1 MSRFNLKLVKSD
13 LTAQE
18 NFKQLFEETN
28 PLVFDEYTFGL
39 PTSNPDHEKGLFP
52 DPEKLKNRN
61 TSKEMITVISQ
72 PLSIKFSAPFIQK
85 IAS

>member
-39 PTSNPDHEKGLFP
+39 PTPNPDHEKGFFP
-52 DPEKLKNRN
+52 DPREI
-61 TSKEMITVISQ
+61 KE
-72 PLSIKFSAPFIQK
+72 
-85 IAS
+85 

>member
-39 PTSNPDHEKGLFP
+39 PTPNPDHEKGFFP
-52 DPEKLKNRN
+52 IQRN
-61 TSKEMITVISQ
+61 
-72 PLSIKFSAPFIQK
+72 
-85 IAS
+85 